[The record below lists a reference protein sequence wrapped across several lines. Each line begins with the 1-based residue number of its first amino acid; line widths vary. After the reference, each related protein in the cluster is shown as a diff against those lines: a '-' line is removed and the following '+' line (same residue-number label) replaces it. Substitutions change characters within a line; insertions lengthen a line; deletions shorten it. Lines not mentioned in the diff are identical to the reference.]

1 LKIHIL
7 PVPAV
12 LQPQRQRKIFP
23 IPNMDYGIEQDFLAY
38 LKTSRDVKLTGPKE
52 ADWHY
57 LPVFWTRWAVNNGL
71 GKRARRTLRKLVRRV
86 IVNDRKTFTVCQH
99 KDAPFIPLGRTVV
112 FLASRKTGRGI
123 DVPLLSSPHR
133 LPRRKPEKKYLA
145 SFVGNPASH
154 PVRKRMFRKLR
165 GKKQFFLRA
174 GNRGEKFFV
183 HKTLQSY
190 ASLCPRG
197 QGGSSFRFF
206 ESLQL
211 GVVPVMIGDR
221 DTRPFKKDINWKEVS
236 FYVRTPEQAAAVLLK
251 ADKSKLLAMGSRGA
265 RLWKSKL
272 SYRKWCKF
280 ALRELRRRRG
290 GKR

>member
-1 LKIHIL
+1 MKIYIL

-23 IPNMDYGIEQDFLAY
+23 VHNMDYGIEQDFLAY
-38 LKTSRDVKLTGPKE
+38 LKTSRDVRLTGPDE
-52 ADWHY
+52 AEWHY

-71 GKRARRTLRKLVRRV
+71 GKRARRKLHKLVRRS

-112 FLASRKTGRGI
+112 FLASRKTDRGI

-133 LPRRKPEKKYLA
+133 LPRSRPAKKYLA

-154 PVRKRMFRKLR
+154 PVRRRMFRKLG
-165 GKKQFFLRA
+165 GKNGFYLKA
-174 GNRGEKFFV
+174 GNKGERFFV
-183 HKTLQSY
+183 RKTLQSY

-197 QGGSSFRFF
+197 QGGSSFRFY

-221 DTRPFKKDINWKEVS
+221 DTRPFKKDIRWGKVS
-236 FYVRTPEQAAAVLLK
+236 FYVRTPEQAAAVLQK
-251 ADKSKLLAMGSRGA
+251 ADKRKLLAMGRRGA
-265 RLWKSKL
+265 RLWKTKL
-272 SYRKWCKF
+272 TYRKWCRF
-280 ALRELRRRRG
+280 ALRELRRRRQG
-290 GKR
+290 R